1 MSESISSHGRL
12 VVTNEASIANVWSEY
27 QRLVDKAEFDFI
39 GRAVVN
45 IIR

>member
-1 MSESISSHGRL
+1 MSESISSHGSL
-12 VVTNEASIANVWSEY
+12 FVTNEARIANVLSEY
-27 QRLVDKAEFDFI
+27 QRLVDKAEFDFM